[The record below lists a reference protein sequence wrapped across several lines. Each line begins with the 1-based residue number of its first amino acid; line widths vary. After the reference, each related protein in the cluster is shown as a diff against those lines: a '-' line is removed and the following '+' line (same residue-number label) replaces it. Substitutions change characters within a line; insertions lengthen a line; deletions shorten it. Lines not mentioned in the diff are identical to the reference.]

1 VARRR
6 RRIKKGEPELLIVSF
21 CDIVTVTTAAL
32 FFAMLITVQEAVK
45 IPVFR
50 PTPRAKITSK
60 QGVFFECRTNELFFV
75 DKAGLDDQVEQLMST
90 LNPGIRGGDIESFL
104 KAIQGKEVGN
114 EYYRVDP
121 RYLLVGKMGLEARPG
136 VSGETIEELDNPNG
150 KFQEILSQLVTTNQ
164 YIAFLVRDDSF
175 SIFRKA
181 RQVADTA
188 GFDTGWELLGIDEP
202 IKFGEGGTAI
212 ATQ

>member
-1 VARRR
+1 MAR

-21 CDIVTVTTAAL
+21 CDIVTITTAAL
-32 FFAMLITVQEAVK
+32 FFCLLVTVQEAVK

-60 QGVFFECRTNELFFV
+60 QGIMFECRTNELFFV
-75 DKAGLDDQVEQLMST
+75 DTAGLQDQVEKLMST
-90 LNPGIRGGDIESFL
+90 LNPGVRSGDIESFL
-104 KAIQGKEVGN
+104 KALQGQEVGN
-114 EYYRVDP
+114 AYYKVDP

-136 VSGETIEELDNPNG
+136 VAGETMTELDDPNS
-150 KFQEILSQLVTTNQ
+150 KFQAIVSQLDKSKQ

-175 SIFRKA
+175 NIFRKA
-181 RQVADTA
+181 RQIADTA